1 MRRAFFFPR
10 LAWTNLRK
18 NRTVCLPYILTC
30 TLSVLLFFILLSI
43 TLNPSVQAMKGGGSL
58 TVILLFGVVIMA
70 VLCTLFLLYT
80 NSFLMKRRKKELA
93 LYGVLGLEKRHIGRI
108 LFYEALETFAVS
120 LTVGVLLGMAF
131 GNLLFRL
138 LLNITR
144 LPITIGFP
152 LSPAALGGMAAVFAV
167 LFLLIFLR
175 SLAQLRTADP
185 IRLLQEEKQGETEP
199 KARPVLAAAGILALA
214 GGYGL
219 AVSVRKASD
228 VLGIFLLAVLL
239 VIIGT
244 YCLFTAGSIAMLKLL
259 KRRRRFY
266 YRAKNFVAVS
276 GLLYRMRRNAS
287 GLSAICILSTM
298 VMVTVS
304 STTALYF
311 GQQDILAE
319 KYPLGLTVSCEDTP
333 ESRGRAE
340 EILTE
345 AAGASGVTLEE
356 PFFYSQMTYG
366 MARMEDAFT
375 LTGEG
380 RAAVCS
386 FMTRSDLEELAG
398 PLNFPDLRE
407 GELYLLYAQGVEPL
421 SGGTV
426 SVESETFLLAGQQE
440 YLLPRFT
447 RGGYL
452 FVAADV
458 QDYTRLMF
466 ALGQQNDIRAG
477 VWACEPVGSDADI
490 TAFAGAAALRLEKEA
505 PSARITSCR
514 AQAAQEFYSLYGG
527 LLFLGIFF
535 GILFLAATVLI
546 LYYKQITEGY
556 EDRERFLIMQ
566 KVGMDARM
574 VRAAIRRQILLVFFL
589 PLFLAVVHMGF
600 AYTILPKML
609 VLFGMSNRML
619 MLLCTAATVLLFAG
633 VYTVFYS
640 LTARTYYRLVERRI

>member
-120 LTVGVLLGMAF
+120 LTTGVLLGMAF

-152 LSPAALGGMAAVFAV
+152 LSPAALGGTAAVFAV

-199 KARPVLAAAGILALA
+199 KASPVLAAAGILALA

-319 KYPLGLTVSCEDTP
+319 KYPLGLTGKPGPGRGDP
-333 ESRGRAE
+333 DRGRR
-340 EILTE
+340 
-345 AAGASGVTLEE
+345 G
-356 PFFYSQMTYG
+356 F
-366 MARMEDAFT
+366 
-375 LTGEG
+375 
-380 RAAVCS
+380 
-386 FMTRSDLEELAG
+386 
-398 PLNFPDLRE
+398 
-407 GELYLLYAQGVEPL
+407 
-421 SGGTV
+421 GGDPGG
-426 SVESETFLLAGQQE
+426 TFLLQSDDLRHGAD
-440 YLLPRFT
+440 
-447 RGGYL
+447 GG
-452 FVAADV
+452 
-458 QDYTRLMF
+458 
-466 ALGQQNDIRAG
+466 
-477 VWACEPVGSDADI
+477 C
-490 TAFAGAAALRLEKEA
+490 
-505 PSARITSCR
+505 
-514 AQAAQEFYSLYGG
+514 LYP
-527 LLFLGIFF
+527 
-535 GILFLAATVLI
+535 
-546 LYYKQITEGY
+546 
-556 EDRERFLIMQ
+556 DR
-566 KVGMDARM
+566 
-574 VRAAIRRQILLVFFL
+574 
-589 PLFLAVVHMGF
+589 
-600 AYTILPKML
+600 
-609 VLFGMSNRML
+609 
-619 MLLCTAATVLLFAG
+619 
-633 VYTVFYS
+633 
-640 LTARTYYRLVERRI
+640 